1 MGGRKLLPVFIFLSF
16 LFLCFFLHY
25 FNFGKYVVIFLIAAS
40 TASSRADP
48 DLVFLPIDETGE
60 DQRVLKQIVHIPPGK
75 KELERHFKYH
85 TSLRKIEGIFRLQT
99 ARTINELKND
109 SKVYRFLQDNRI
121 YCRQTEFSSAQCATI
136 GWLYGSHPFYSRWD
150 DTKSELRRRMPA
162 LKEKEIYNVIPG
174 KGHETAIDQVSKLEK
189 VVVQENLR
197 IEVPVEFADTV
208 RKQFYMAF
216 GLTNTDD
223 FLVTG
228 HMQFVP
234 RRISKSMTRE
244 NVCAWACKQNKWC
257 TSLEHYTLRE
267 INNVDTELRVRD
279 GRIAT
284 LYKALLRTKDA
295 SGNRPLKMVE
305 RAGFNRVYL
314 VYERHNKDVVG
325 QLGYGFDDLLH
336 RVFEEGS
343 IAVFREKT
351 ETDYLGEAG
360 PSSATATVF
369 EERMQEIL
377 GGQAQPSEMTRP
389 PPRPVTKHA
398 REIEGTVF

>member
-1 MGGRKLLPVFIFLSF
+1 
-16 LFLCFFLHY
+16 
-25 FNFGKYVVIFLIAAS
+25 
-40 TASSRADP
+40 
-48 DLVFLPIDETGE
+48 
-60 DQRVLKQIVHIPPGK
+60 
-75 KELERHFKYH
+75 
-85 TSLRKIEGIFRLQT
+85 
-99 ARTINELKND
+99 
-109 SKVYRFLQDNRI
+109 
-121 YCRQTEFSSAQCATI
+121 
-136 GWLYGSHPFYSRWD
+136 
-150 DTKSELRRRMPA
+150 
-162 LKEKEIYNVIPG
+162 
-174 KGHETAIDQVSKLEK
+174 
-189 VVVQENLR
+189 
-197 IEVPVEFADTV
+197 
-208 RKQFYMAF
+208 
-216 GLTNTDD
+216 
-223 FLVTG
+223 
-228 HMQFVP
+228 
-234 RRISKSMTRE
+234 MTRE
-244 NVCAWACKQNKWC
+244 NVCTWACKQNKWC

-284 LYKALLRTKDA
+284 LCKALLRTKDA

-343 IAVFREKT
+343 IAVFREQT

-389 PPRPVTKHA
+389 PPRPVTKQA